1 MTATAGPR
9 PLWLVPA
16 PVLFL
21 GFWSSG
27 FAFAKLGLAHADPLT
42 CLVLRYVAVLVVL
55 APVLAVLR
63 PALPPPRVLLHA
75 GIVGVLIQGAYFG
88 LSYVAMDRD
97 IAAGAVALIV
107 SLQPILVGLL
117 APRLVGEAVTLGRWA
132 GLVLGLIGAA
142 VVILARSAVEVVDG
156 WAVLAAVGALAGITA
171 GTLWEKR
178 FGVSAHPM
186 ALSAT
191 QFVAGLAVLTPLAWG
206 VEGFAFTPHPE
217 LWLSVGYLVVANSL
231 ISLTLL
237 LAMIRHGEV
246 ARVSSLFFLV
256 PPTAALIAWGVIGE
270 VMPPV
275 AWIGM
280 AVAAAG
286 VAIAVRAGRRRRG

>member
-1 MTATAGPR
+1 MTTTTASR

-42 CLVLRYVAVLVVL
+42 CLVLRYLGVLMVL
-55 APVLAVLR
+55 APALAVLR
-63 PALPPPRVLLHA
+63 PAVPAPRVLVHA
-75 GIVGVLIQGAYFG
+75 GVVGVLIQGAYFG
-88 LSYVAMDRD
+88 LSYVAMNRD

-117 APRLVGEAVTLGRWA
+117 APRLVGEAVSLGRW
-132 GLVLGLIGAA
+132 LGLALGLAGAA
-142 VVILARSAVEVVDG
+142 LVILARSAVEVVDA

-178 FGVSAHPM
+178 FGVSAHPL

-191 QFVAGLAVLTPLAWG
+191 QFVAGLVVLAPLAG
-206 VEGFAFTPHPE
+206 LVEGFAFTPHPE

-270 VMPPV
+270 VMPPL
-275 AWIGM
+275 AWFGM
-280 AVAAAG
+280 VVAAVG
-286 VAIAVRAGRRRRG
+286 VALAVRAGAPRRA

>member
-1 MTATAGPR
+1 MPATADGR
-9 PLWLVPA
+9 PYWLAAA
-16 PVLFL
+16 PFLFL

-27 FAFAKLGLAHADPLT
+27 FAFAKLGLAHAEPLT

-63 PALPPPRVLLHA
+63 PALPPVRVLLHA
-75 GIVGVLIQGAYFG
+75 GVVGLLIQGVYFG
-88 LSYVAMDRD
+88 LSYVAMNRD

-117 APRLVGEAVTLGRWA
+117 APGVVGERVSLLRWA
-132 GLVLGLIGAA
+132 GLGLGLVGAA
-142 VVILARSAVEVVDG
+142 LVILARSTVEVLDA
-156 WAVLAAVGALAGITA
+156 WAVVAAVGALAGITA

-178 FGVSAHPM
+178 FGVAAHPM
-186 ALSAT
+186 MLAT
-191 QFVAGLAVLTPLAWG
+191 AQFVAGLVLLVPGAWWL
-206 VEGFAFTPHPE
+206 EGFAFTPHPE

-270 VMPPV
+270 VMPPA
-275 AWIGM
+275 AWLGM
-280 AVAAAG
+280 VVAAAG
-286 VAIAVRAGRRRRG
+286 VALAVRAAAGRPG

>member
-1 MTATAGPR
+1 MPASASGR
-9 PLWLVPA
+9 PAWLQAA
-16 PVLFL
+16 PFLFL

-42 CLVLRYVAVLVVL
+42 CLVLRYLAVLVVL

-63 PALPPPRVLLHA
+63 PALPPVRVLIHA
-75 GIVGVLIQGAYFG
+75 GVVGVLIQGVYFG

-107 SLQPILVGLL
+107 SLQPILVGIL
-117 APRLVGEAVTLGRWA
+117 APRLVGERVSLLRWLGLLL
-132 GLVLGLIGAA
+132 GLVGAA
-142 VVILARSAVEVVDG
+142 LVIAARATVEIVDA

-171 GTLWEKR
+171 GTFWEKR
-178 FGVSAHPM
+178 FGVAAHPM
-186 ALSAT
+186 VLSTA
-191 QFVAGLAVLTPLAWG
+191 QFVAGLALVAPGAWAI
-206 VEGFAFTPHPE
+206 EGFAFTPHRE
-217 LWLSVGYLVVANSL
+217 LWISVGYLVVANSL
-231 ISLTLL
+231 VSLTLL

-270 VMPPV
+270 VMPTI

-280 AVAAAG
+280 VIAAAG
-286 VAIAVRAGRRRRG
+286 VGLAVRAGRDG

>member
-1 MTATAGPR
+1 MPTTASGR
-9 PLWLVPA
+9 PSWLAAA
-16 PVLFL
+16 PFLFL

-42 CLVLRYVAVLVVL
+42 CLVLRYVAVLLVL
-55 APVLAVLR
+55 APVLIVLR
-63 PALPPPRVLLHA
+63 PALPAPRVLVHA
-75 GIVGVLIQGAYFG
+75 AVVGVLIQGVYFG
-88 LSYVAMDRD
+88 LSYAAMDRD

-107 SLQPILVGLL
+107 SLQPILVGLA
-117 APRLVGEAVTLGRWA
+117 APRLVGEPVSPLRWA
-132 GLVLGLIGAA
+132 GLGLGLAGAA
-142 VVILARSAVEVVDG
+142 LVILARSTVEVVDA

-178 FGVSAHPM
+178 FGVAAHPM
-186 ALSAT
+186 VLSTA
-191 QFVAGLAVLTPLAWG
+191 QFVAGLAVLAPGAWL
-206 VEGFAFTPHPE
+206 VEGFAFEPHPE
-217 LWLSVGYLVVANSL
+217 LWLSIGYLVIANSL

-270 VMPPV
+270 VMPAV

-280 AVAAAG
+280 VVAAIG
-286 VAIAVRAGRRRRG
+286 VALAVRGGARRPA